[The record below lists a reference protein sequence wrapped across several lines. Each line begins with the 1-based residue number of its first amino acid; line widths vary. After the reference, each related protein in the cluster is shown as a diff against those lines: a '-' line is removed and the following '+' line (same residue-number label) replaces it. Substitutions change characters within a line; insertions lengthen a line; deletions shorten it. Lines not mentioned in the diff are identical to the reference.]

1 MTTPRKTYPQDWH
14 SYTAAQINEKDMF
27 QVLLRDLCAGVPSP
41 AYTRGRPRL
50 PLSDAIFAATF
61 KVYSTFSGRRFLSDL
76 RESHRR
82 GFIGRMPCHNSI
94 SNTLEDDSLTPILR
108 SLIERSAL
116 PLASVEQ
123 CFAMDSSGLS
133 TSRWIRWYEHKYGK
147 MMKQH
152 EWVKVH
158 ITCGVKT
165 NIITAVEIGEPNA
178 SDNKMLAPML
188 ATTVEGFKIAE
199 ISGDKA
205 YSSRKNLEL
214 VAAAGATPFIAF
226 LANAGGT
233 GGGMWEKMF
242 AYFQFRKEEFLAH
255 YHKRS
260 NVESTFSMLKRKFG
274 DGLRSRT
281 DAAMKNETMCK
292 ILCHNLVVLIHEIHE
307 LGIEPVFWPRNHV

>member
-1 MTTPRKTYPQDWH
+1 M
-14 SYTAAQINEKDMF
+14 
-27 QVLLRDLCAGVPSP
+27 
-41 AYTRGRPRL
+41 
-50 PLSDAIFAATF
+50 
-61 KVYSTFSGRRFLSDL
+61 SDL
-76 RESHRR
+76 REAHRR
-82 GFIGRMPCHNSI
+82 GFIKRMPSHNSI
-94 SNTLEDDSLTPILR
+94 SNTLEDDRLTPILR

-116 PLASVEQ
+116 ALASVEE

-133 TSRWIRWYEHKYGK
+133 TSRWVRWYDHKYGK

-158 ITCGVKT
+158 ITTGVKT

-178 SDNKMLAPML
+178 SDNKMLPPML
-188 ATTVEGFKIAE
+188 ATTAENFKIAE
-199 ISGDKA
+199 VSGDTA
-205 YSSRKNLEL
+205 YCSRKNMEL
-214 VAAAGATPFIAF
+214 VAAAGAKPFFAF
-226 LANAGGT
+226 QQNAVGT

-242 AYFQFRKEEFLAH
+242 GYFQFRREEFLEH

-274 DGLRSRT
+274 DGLRSRS

-307 LGIEPVFWPRNHV
+307 LGIEPVFWPKKAS